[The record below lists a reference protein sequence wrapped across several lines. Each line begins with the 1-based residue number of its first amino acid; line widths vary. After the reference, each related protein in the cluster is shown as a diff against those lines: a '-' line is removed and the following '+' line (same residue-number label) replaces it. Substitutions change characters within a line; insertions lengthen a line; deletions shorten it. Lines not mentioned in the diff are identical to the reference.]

1 MPEPATSIRDRF
13 PVYSGD
19 DLGATYS
26 VQQTIFKLWSP
37 GALAAQ
43 VLIFADPVGGYPIE
57 VLHMETGDYGTW
69 TYEWPGDHDGVFYT
83 YRVKLASDWSLDVP
97 DPYAKAVVVN
107 GLRAMVINLQETNPD
122 GWEHDKSPDF
132 SPGNRPEDAVIYEL
146 HVRDASADASAGIRH
161 KAKFLGLTET
171 NTRNASGF
179 STGLDYLSELGIT
192 HLHLLPINDFDTVDE
207 TTYDPEKYNWGYDP
221 YNYFVPEGSYAAN
234 PLDGKSRIMDCK
246 KMVMALHQKGIR
258 VVLDVVFNHTSQI
271 RKSIFNQLV
280 PGYYY
285 RLNPDGSFSD
295 GSGCGTE
302 TATEHPMMRKF
313 MLDCLKY
320 WLTEYHADGFR
331 FDLMGLHDVETMQ
344 MIADELKAI
353 KPDVLL
359 YGEGWAGGHSVLP
372 ADQRAVKDN
381 VDKLHGISVFSDDI
395 RDALKGRVFFPNQPG
410 FVGGATHLEETIKA
424 GIVAS
429 CPHPQVNYTD
439 SNLPG
444 RPFAQSPVQVIN
456 YADCH
461 DNHCLW
467 DKLAL
472 SNATEDEPT
481 RKKRQL
487 LALSIILTS
496 QGIPFLH
503 AGSEFMRTKKG
514 VENSYKSPDSIN
526 AINWDL
532 RSTHDDAVTQIKTLI
547 RLRRTHQGF
556 RLKTGSQVAEL
567 IRFDEEKIP
576 GFISYTIQSGKA
588 GDSWRKIWVGINANT
603 EAVDAKIPDGC
614 WTKAFPEEHSI
625 SSIRNSYNVSPLQLV
640 ILYLDS

>member
-1 MPEPATSIRDRF
+1 MPEPSKTIRDHF
-13 PVYSGD
+13 PVYNGD
-19 DLGATYS
+19 DLGATYTKH
-26 VQQTIFKLWSP
+26 QTSFKLWSP
-37 GALAAQ
+37 QALAAQ
-43 VLIFADPVGGYPIE
+43 VLIFAEPVGGYPIDI
-57 VLHMETGDYGTW
+57 LHMQAGAQGIW
-69 TYEWPGDHDGVFYT
+69 TFEWPGDHAGAYYT
-83 YRVKLASDWSLDVP
+83 YRVKIESDWSLDVP

-107 GLRAMVINLQETNPD
+107 GLRSTIINLQDTNPE
-122 GWEHDKSPDF
+122 GWEHDRSPDF
-132 SPGNRPEDAVIYEL
+132 SEHNRPDDAVIYEL
-146 HVRDASADASAGIRH
+146 HVRDASADKSSGISH

-179 STGLDYLSELGIT
+179 STGIDYLAELGIT

-207 TTYDPEKYNWGYDP
+207 TVYDPEKYNWGYDP
-221 YNYFVPEGSYAAN
+221 YNYFVPEGSYSLN
-234 PLDGKSRIMDCK
+234 PHDGVTRILECK
-246 KMVMALHQKGIR
+246 KMVMALHNKGIR

-313 MLDCLKY
+313 MIDCLKY
-320 WLTEYHADGFR
+320 WLHEYHVDGFR

-344 MIADELKAI
+344 QIADELRAI
-353 KPDVLL
+353 KPDILL
-359 YGEGWAGGHSVLP
+359 YGEGWAGGHSILP

-381 VDKLHGISVFSDDI
+381 VDKLHGIAVFSDDI
-395 RDALKGRVFFPNQPG
+395 RDALKGRVFFPDQPG
-410 FVGGATHLEETIKA
+410 FAGGAIHLEETIKA

-461 DNHCLW
+461 DNHCIW

-472 SNATEDEPT
+472 SNANEDEPT

-487 LALSIILTS
+487 LALSIVLTS

-514 VENSYKSPDSIN
+514 IENSYKSPDSIN
-526 AINWDL
+526 AINWEL
-532 RSTHDDAVTQIKTLI
+532 RALHNDAVEQVKTLI
-547 RLRRTHQGF
+547 RIRRAHPGF
-556 RLKTGSQVAEL
+556 RLKSGNEVADW
-567 IRFDEEKIP
+567 IRFDDEKIP
-576 GFISYTIQSGKA
+576 GFIAYEIQSGKT
-588 GDSWRKIWVGINANT
+588 GDSWKKIRVAINANT
-603 EAVDAKIPDGC
+603 EEVEATVPGED
-614 WTKAFPEEHSI
+614 WMQAFPETN
-625 SSIRNSYNVSPLQLV
+625 SSSYIRNSYVVPPLQLV
-640 ILYLDS
+640 ILYQV